1 MRLFTDVNRHIHKE
15 RDIKWLIIGVCGL
28 SGLGWLINTQDPD
41 YLIPLGA
48 FFLILFITAYSFGYF
63 LTNIVR
69 RSVLIGSGV
78 FVFFLLRFLGLREI
92 WYLILLLICLISLEL
107 SLQKR

>member
-1 MRLFTDVNRHIHKE
+1 M
-15 RDIKWLIIGVCGL
+15 IGVCGL

-41 YLIPLGA
+41 YLVPLGT

-69 RSVLIGSGV
+69 RSVLIGGGV
-78 FVFFLLRFLGLREI
+78 FVFFLLRYLGLREPI
-92 WYLILLLICLISLEL
+92 YLILMIICLLSLEL
-107 SLQKR
+107 SFSNK